1 MLLLIKKTSPGIN
14 AHSQQGD
21 SYTFFV
27 RDVVP
32 LARKSGRSNG
42 MSSRCWTAEAMGMQ
56 GPQLPGAK
64 LGDSSAWDGGTRS
77 VQHADETIVDS
88 TGQDSR
94 PQKATRAVWTGKHG
108 AEHFAQPPAKVPV
121 SKLPFAL
128 TKLVSQSYCWLGRF
142 YTNVHQLAQ
151 CRLGVHLY
159 SMASWLSGSSMTTPA
174 LA

>member
-1 MLLLIKKTSPGIN
+1 MECLRDAGQQRQWACKGLNFPGLNWVIRRHGMAERVVCSTQMKQSLIPLVKTLAP
-14 AHSQQGD
+14 
-21 SYTFFV
+21 
-27 RDVVP
+27 RRP
-32 LARKSGRSNG
+32 L
-42 MSSRCWTAEAMGMQ
+42 EQ
-56 GPQLPGAK
+56 F
-64 LGDSSAWDGGTRS
+64 
-77 VQHADETIVDS
+77 
-88 TGQDSR
+88 GQ
-94 PQKATRAVWTGKHG
+94 GKHG

-174 LA
+174 LAWPRGENKPREWLVSRS

>member
-94 PQKATRAVWTGKHG
+94 PPKATRAVWTGQAWRRAFCSTSGQG
-108 AEHFAQPPAKVPV
+108 ACVKASVCPHEAC
-121 SKLPFAL
+121 
-128 TKLVSQSYCWLGRF
+128 QSILLLARPLL
-142 YTNVHQLAQ
+142 HQ
-151 CRLGVHLY
+151 CTPT
-159 SMASWLSGSSMTTPA
+159 GSV
-174 LA
+174 